1 MNRTTNIL
9 GFAFLALAVTMA
21 ATITMRN
28 GPRGPRQ
35 THTETNSKNDGTA
48 RRGNVSH
55 GNAAPS
61 GRATAGRNSQAANPH
76 VTVPAEL
83 LATLSEGARKDWQ
96 ERVAAVESQA
106 NDRLDKLS
114 EQLDLSLSQRGKLFS
129 AVVRS
134 TPGYDPA
141 MVITG
146 VPDRGVTDLTPAEE
160 IHALLDEEQRES
172 IENEEVNR
180 QLWWQ
185 DIIDKLEADLTNT
198 TGGDGMVV
206 PEIPAAIEPE
216 APTDDREAPESH
228 DDGNLFDMLK
238 P

>member
-28 GPRGPRQ
+28 GPRGPRL
-35 THTETNSKNDGTA
+35 TSTESDSKNDSA
-48 RRGNVSH
+48 ASRGNVSH
-55 GNAAPS
+55 GNAASS
-61 GRATAGRNSQAANPH
+61 GRASAVRNSQAATPH
-76 VTVPAEL
+76 VTAPPEL
-83 LATLSEGARKDWQ
+83 LATLSESARNDWR

-160 IHALLDEEQRES
+160 IHALLDAEQRES
-172 IENEEVNR
+172 VENEEVNR

-198 TGGDGMVV
+198 TGGDGMVAPETPAATE
-206 PEIPAAIEPE
+206 PEIPA
-216 APTDDREAPESH
+216 DDREAPESH
-228 DDGNLFDMLK
+228 EDGNLFDMLK